1 MDPMSGGHVPPPPPT
16 PPVNPVSTSVPPS
29 HETVVDLHEHR
40 TTSPVVVDLETGQ
53 ATVHVEGLGEGRST
67 SLAAE
72 REIRKSEAT
81 ADTSD

>member
-1 MDPMSGGHVPPPPPT
+1 
-16 PPVNPVSTSVPPS
+16 VNPVSTSVPPN

-40 TTSPVVVDLETGQ
+40 TTSPVVVDLETGR

-72 REIRKSEAT
+72 RSIRRSEETGAT
-81 ADTSD
+81 RD

>member
-1 MDPMSGGHVPPPPPT
+1 MSGGHVPPPPPT

-40 TTSPVVVDLETGQ
+40 TTSPVVVDLETGR

-72 REIRKSEAT
+72 RSIRRSEETGAT
-81 ADTSD
+81 RD